1 MSKKAQPTVK
11 IPAIRQLPS
20 GAYNCRLRLEGQSI
34 SITDFDYDRVAAK
47 AYAYKAGVI
56 KAQNEP
62 LSITV
67 GKALDNY
74 ISARK
79 DVLSPST
86 LRGYNTVRENRFLGL
101 QERRL
106 NDLTQNIIQREVNAE
121 STLCA
126 PKTLRNA
133 YMLIVSAMSEA
144 GLEPFGNIKLPQV
157 QRAEKQYLTPDQIG
171 KLTEAV
177 KGTKYE
183 IPVLLGLWSCRRSE
197 IFGLKWDCIDLKART
212 ITIRRTVVPNANHV
226 FIERESTKTVGSA
239 RIIPISN
246 QLYDALSAVEPKEG
260 SVVTGS
266 PNVLG
271 RNVNRICAENGL
283 PEVGVH
289 GLRHSFAS
297 LAYKLNIPA
306 KIAMKIGGWES
317 DRTMLEIYTHVSESD
332 VEVYAGDLLKFF
344 NERNN
349 NADEKTT
356 AV

>member
-1 MSKKAQPTVK
+1 MSKNAQPTVR
-11 IPAIRQLPS
+11 IPTIRQLPS

-86 LRGYNTVRENRFLGL
+86 LRGYVTIRENRFQSL
-101 QERRL
+101 QQRRL
-106 NDLTQNIIQREVNAE
+106 NELTQNIIQREVNAE
-121 STLCA
+121 STLCS

-133 YMLIVSAMSEA
+133 YMLIVSAMNEA
-144 GLEPFGNIKLPQV
+144 GLDTFSNIKLPQV
-157 QRAEKQYLTPDQIG
+157 QRAEKQYLTPEQIG

-197 IFGLKWDCIDLKART
+197 IFGLKWDCVDLDART
-212 ITIRRTVVPNANHV
+212 ITIRRTVIPNANHV
-226 FIERESTKTVGSA
+226 FIERENTKTVGST
-239 RIIPISN
+239 RVIPISD
-246 QLYDALSAVEPKEG
+246 QLHKALNAVENKEG
-260 SVVTGS
+260 NVVTGS
-266 PNVLG
+266 PNILG
-271 RNVNRICAENGL
+271 RNVNRICAEIGL
-283 PEVGVH
+283 PAVGVH

-332 VEVYAGDLLKFF
+332 VESYAEDLLNFF
-344 NERNN
+344 NGGK
-349 NADEKTT
+349 ADANETPMNS
-356 AV
+356 